1 MADPVGKANVTDRK
15 SLDELGARIDAARQK
30 LDGPV
35 RVKTTKYKTL
45 NRAWQ
50 MIVELV
56 VSVVVGGFI
65 GYALDWACGTLPLF
79 MVIFGGFG
87 FAAGMKTMLA
97 TARGFVD
104 EDGTATGRDK
114 GDDLG

>member
-1 MADPVGKANVTDRK
+1 MADPAGKAGETDRK
-15 SLDELGARIDAARQK
+15 SLDELGARIDAAREK
-30 LDGPV
+30 LDGPA

-56 VSVVVGGFI
+56 VSVVVGGCI
-65 GYALDWACGTLPLF
+65 GYALDWAFGTLPLF
-79 MVIFGGFG
+79 LLIMGGFG
-87 FAAGMKTMLA
+87 FAAGIKTMLA

-104 EDGTATGRDK
+104 EDGTV
-114 GDDLG
+114 